1 MSYYVVQTLLLLV
14 LAYFLG
20 AWIGCTFR
28 SWFSYR
34 RFERAYWKNPEAYA
48 AAGTGSTIEDQVLEF
63 VDTAEIVPEAEIEDQ
78 APEPVRRSVIAETQ
92 EKHRQER
99 SLEQVAQSVV
109 DREPQDLRRIKGIE
123 MSDIVLLDKHNVR
136 SFDQIVHWTA
146 DDVRQFNKMLGNE
159 EPRIQQQN
167 WIEQAAV
174 LSRGQ
179 KTQFAEQFDAQ
190 TNYVV
195 SEPAEQTARPLA
207 DEIPDET
214 SNQAVEGS
222 LLEQPSEVVVEEAI
236 QDASDEELQPSEEAQ
251 DSEVVDEVNELLD
264 TEPVQSQEL
273 DHSET
278 QIFDE
283 PVAEEITE
291 EEIIEDAQHIPDQED
306 LRDQQEFL
314 DQADGSVHQD
324 TTEQADVSDPAKEHT
339 LPPDNLKRIGG
350 IGVIIERRL
359 NALGIYRYD
368 QIAAWTDAD
377 VERVDTELDF
387 PGRIEREEWREQA
400 QILAEGG
407 TTDFASRFDRGDVG
421 PEDE

>member
-99 SLEQVAQSVV
+99 SLAQVAQSVV

-179 KTQFAEQFDAQ
+179 KTHFAEQFDAQ

-195 SEPAEQTARPLA
+195 SEPAEQTVRPLA

-214 SNQAVEGS
+214 SNEAVEGS

-236 QDASDEELQPSEEAQ
+236 RDISDEELQPSEEVQ

-273 DHSET
+273 DHSKT
-278 QIFDE
+278 QIVDE
-283 PVAEEITE
+283 PAADEITE
-291 EEIIEDAQHIPDQED
+291 EEIIEDEQHIPDQED
-306 LRDQQEFL
+306 LRDQKEFL
-314 DQADGSVHQD
+314 DQADSSVHQE

-339 LPPDNLKRIGG
+339 LPLDNLKRIGG